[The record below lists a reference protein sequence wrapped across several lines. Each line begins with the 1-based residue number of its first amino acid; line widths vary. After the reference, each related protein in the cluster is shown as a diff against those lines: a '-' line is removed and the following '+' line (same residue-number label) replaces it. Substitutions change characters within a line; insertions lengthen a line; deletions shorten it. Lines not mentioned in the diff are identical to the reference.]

1 MVIALS
7 TLAILTAGLLLLLQ
21 IEPVPTW
28 FYVFAWYP
36 TLVLLDAVAT
46 RLDGRPS
53 ALWHPSM
60 ISLFAWSSV
69 IWLLFEAANFRLMN
83 WYYIFLPDSSLERW
97 AGILLSF
104 ATVVPAL
111 LLAERVLDAAGV
123 FTHWKRTRVRVSTW
137 DLRGA
142 VALGIGMGALSLSWP
157 RIFFPLIWGAAFLLA
172 DPIVYRLSPRHSLIA
187 DLERGVWG
195 RLCRLLLGGLGVGLV
210 WETYNFWARG
220 KWVYTVPWLE
230 QIKLFEMP
238 PFGFVG
244 FPVFALGAWSMYY
257 ALCAIGVAVPLEGK
271 VVLSRGRTALM
282 TLVSLGLSIAILVG
296 METTTISSTVPTMDR
311 LPGVSESTLERVRAA
326 HITSVFE
333 LASMAPTDLATAAR
347 ITDQDAGTAVAVA
360 RLVTLRGMGTEH
372 ARVVL
377 SLGANSVC
385 ELARRDP
392 DVLHNE
398 LRHRIVGV
406 RPTAAEVRVWVRAA
420 RLHCLP

>member
-1 MVIALS
+1 MAIALS
-7 TLAILTAGLLLLLQ
+7 TLAIFTAWTLLFLQ

-53 ALWHPSM
+53 ALWRPSM
-60 ISLFAWSSV
+60 ISLFAWSPV
-69 IWLLFEAANFRLMN
+69 IWLLFEAANLRLMN
-83 WYYIFLPDSSLERW
+83 WYYIFLPHSNLERW

-123 FTHWKRTRVRVSTW
+123 FTKWKRYRVRVSTW

-142 VALGIGMGALSLSWP
+142 VALGIAMGALSLSLP
-157 RIFFPLIWGAAFLLA
+157 NTFFPLIWGATFLLA
-172 DPIVYRLSPRHSLIA
+172 DPIVYQLTPRYSLIG
-187 DLERGVWG
+187 DLERGDWG
-195 RLCRLLLGGLGVGLV
+195 RLCRLLLGGVGIGLV

-244 FPVFALGAWSMYY
+244 FPVFALEAWSMYY
-257 ALCAIGVAVPLEGK
+257 ALCAIGVAVPLGGK
-271 VVLSRGRTALM
+271 VVLSRGRTAVM
-282 TLVSLGLSIAILVG
+282 AVMCLGLSITILVG
-296 METTTISSTVPTMDR
+296 MEHTTISSTVPTMDR
-311 LPGVSESTLERVRAA
+311 LPGVRESALESIRTART
-326 HITSVFE
+326 TSVFE
-333 LASMAPTDLATAAR
+333 LASTNPTELAAA
-347 ITDQDAGTAVAVA
+347 TKLPSQDAGMAVDVA
-360 RLVTLRGMGTEH
+360 RLVTLQGIGTEH
-372 ARVVL
+372 GRVVL
-377 SLGANSVC
+377 SLGVNSVC
-385 ELARRDP
+385 ELARQDP

-398 LRHRIVGV
+398 VQHRTSGV
-406 RPTAAEVRVWVRAA
+406 RPTPAEVRVWIRAA
-420 RLHCLP
+420 RRHCLP